1 MDLMDPPK
9 KKMEDTI
16 NILGARIGP
25 TYTEWIGDLEE
36 IERLVDAIGVKI
48 NAVIAGGCT
57 VEQIRRAREVEL
69 NASWCYDWGQKI
81 GQLMEERF
89 GIPYSRTG
97 QPYGLRATEEWIMG
111 VAKPL
116 GLEEQAEK
124 VIQEE
129 TKQVKDEVNYIRQ
142 VFNGK
147 TAIVE
152 ITEFPG
158 PIRALSIARMAEEFG
173 AHPVVLNV
181 HPYTIKERMP
191 SIKFLLEQGQ
201 NPEVI
206 LTKGLFS
213 LGTFCSSS
221 ESEEELETIAA
232 EYDNAIYLG
241 NPQRYPDI
249 PVANFTSPTAY
260 PHYGYRGIRNIA
272 KLLKSAMQNS
282 SRPRSRFFK
291 HVLYGE

>member
-1 MDLMDPPK
+1 
-9 KKMEDTI
+9 
-16 NILGARIGP
+16 
-25 TYTEWIGDLEE
+25 
-36 IERLVDAIGVKI
+36 
-48 NAVIAGGCT
+48 
-57 VEQIRRAREVEL
+57 
-69 NASWCYDWGQKI
+69 
-81 GQLMEERF
+81 
-89 GIPYSRTG
+89 
-97 QPYGLRATEEWIMG
+97 MG
-111 VAKPL
+111 VAEPL
-116 GLEEQAEK
+116 GLEKQAEK
-124 VIQEE
+124 VIREE

-142 VFNGK
+142 VFSGK

-272 KLLKSAMQNS
+272 KLLRSAMQNS
-282 SRPRSRFFK
+282 SRPRSKLFK